1 MSSKIKTALQYI
13 IIFTATVVLIW
24 FSLRGLTV
32 AEGED
37 KWGFLLHTWEQAN
50 KGWLLA
56 MAGLAVLSHV
66 IRAERWR
73 MLLAPAGHTTKL
85 SYSFLSLMVGY
96 LVNLVIP
103 RGGEVSRC
111 YNLYKLDKTPVEMSF
126 GTVVVERI
134 IDLICLVV
142 LIGVSFFVEY
152 ERLFSFIDTLPI
164 GSDQSSKFRM
174 LAIIGVVFVV
184 LIVALFFLLKRNKK
198 VTTFLKKTWLGF
210 KDGLLSVFKLEKKG
224 LFIFYSIVIWALYF
238 LMSYTVILAFPQ
250 TAHLGVGAV
259 LSLFAIGSIAMAV
272 PLPGGTGSY
281 HVLVPQGLVF
291 LYGIAQPDAI
301 AFTFIFHGWQT
312 AIMIVGGAISL
323 IITSILVKKK
333 GAAIKPNPS
342 PQRL

>member
-1 MSSKIKTALQYI
+1 VSSKAKTVLQYI
-13 IIFTATVVLIW
+13 LIFSATVVLIW

-32 AEGED
+32 SEGED
-37 KWGFLLHTWEQAN
+37 KWGFLLHTWQQAN

-56 MAGLAVLSHV
+56 MAALAVLSHL

-73 MLLAPAGHTTKL
+73 MLLVPTGHTTKL

-111 YNLYKLDKTPVEMSF
+111 YNLYKLDGTPVEMSF

-134 IDLICLVV
+134 IDLICLLA
-142 LIGVSFFVEY
+142 LIGISFFVES
-152 ERLFSFIDTLPI
+152 EKLFSFIDTLPI
-164 GSDQSSKFRM
+164 GTDQSSKFKT
-174 LAIIGVVFVV
+174 LGIIGVAFLLV
-184 LIVALFFLLKRNKK
+184 LVGLFLVLKRNKK
-198 VTTFLKKTWLGF
+198 ISAFVTKTWIGF
-210 KDGLLSVFKLEKKG
+210 KDGLLSVFRLERKG
-224 LFIFYSIVIWALYF
+224 LFIFYSLLIWALYF

-250 TAHLGVGAV
+250 TAFLGVGAV

-291 LYGIAQPDAI
+291 LYGIAQSDAI

-312 AIMIVGGAISL
+312 AIMIIGGAISL
-323 IITSILVKKK
+323 IMTSVIVKKK
-333 GAAIKPNPS
+333 TTELKRNHS